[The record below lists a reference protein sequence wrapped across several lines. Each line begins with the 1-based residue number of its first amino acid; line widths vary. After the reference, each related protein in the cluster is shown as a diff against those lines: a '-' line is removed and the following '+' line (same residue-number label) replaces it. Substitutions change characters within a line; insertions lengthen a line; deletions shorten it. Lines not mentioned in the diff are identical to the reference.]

1 MPRRLLI
8 LSLLTLLL
16 LAPVSTAWARG
27 GGWEPLNNQPFTLE
41 ACGTTVDVTYPV
53 DKEYQRVTTDAQ
65 GNQHIK
71 VTGALTATFTD
82 TATGRSVTYN
92 VSGPGD
98 SIAYAN
104 GDFLFDATGRNFV
117 ILSPEQVAM
126 TGLPQMFVTSGP
138 IRLLFRAD
146 GSVEVQ
152 RLGNHLQDVCAA
164 LTG

>member
-16 LAPVSTAWARG
+16 LAPASTAWARG

-53 DKEYQRVTTDAQ
+53 DKEYQRVATDAQ

-71 VTGALTATFTD
+71 VTGALTATFTN

-117 ILSPEQVAM
+117 ILTPEQVAM
-126 TGLPQMFVTSGP
+126 TGLPQMFVTSGL